1 VSALPM
7 LPAPAPPARH
17 FRRWLLA
24 ISLSRAPVTMA
35 PLALVLAGRHAFG
48 SYAAGALL
56 AAMCSTGQAVG
67 TLWRGP
73 VLDRRDRPH
82 GLALELLVCAGCF
95 SLLAVELAVATPLLL
110 TAATAVVAGCF
121 GAAVPGGFLARLPAI
136 LTSGELSRGLTVN
149 AVVLELNWVVGPL
162 IVMGVALAVDPVLSV
177 TCIAASLALSAFTQ
191 GRLPAREWVPVD
203 NGPASRSPWRLR
215 EVREIYA
222 LALAVSL
229 GLTLVDTSMPALL
242 AARGLHA
249 EFAAVSTGAPA
260 LASVL
265 AGLLM
270 LRLPERHLD
279 NRRRQGALLLCLLEG
294 LVLLPLVWVSSLVGI
309 GLSLFASGLTLAPM
323 NALWSQSLQAA
334 LHTDRRAEGF
344 ALLYASLRLGVGAGA
359 GIAAALL
366 VFSSARSV
374 IALAGVVP
382 TALSLVLLATS
393 WSGRRRE
400 VPREAPPVVGAPE
413 VALTS
418 RD

>member
-1 VSALPM
+1 MSALPM
-7 LPAPAPPARH
+7 LPAPTPPARH

-56 AAMCSTGQAVG
+56 AAMCSIGQALG

-73 VLDRRDRPH
+73 ALDRRDRPRA
-82 GLALELLVCAGCF
+82 LALELLVCAGSF
-95 SLLAVELAVATPLLL
+95 GLLAVELAVTTPLLL
-110 TAATAVVAGCF
+110 TAATAVIAGSF

-136 LTSGELSRGLTVN
+136 LASGQLSRGLTVN
-149 AVVLELNWVVGPL
+149 AIVLELNWVVGPL
-162 IVMGVALAVDPVLSV
+162 IVMGVALAVNPVLSV
-177 TCIAASLALSAFTQ
+177 ACIAASLALSAGTQ
-191 GRLPAREWVPVD
+191 TSLPAREWSQPD
-203 NGPASRSPWRLR
+203 DGPASRSPWRIR

-222 LALAVSL
+222 LALAVSV

-242 AARGLHA
+242 AGRGLHP
-249 EFAAVSTGAPA
+249 ELAAVSTGAPA

-270 LRLPERHLD
+270 LRVSERHLD
-279 NRRRQGALLLCLLEG
+279 NRRRLGALLLCLLEG
-294 LVLLPLVWVSSLVGI
+294 LLLMPLVWVSSLVGI

-366 VFSSARSV
+366 VWTSARSV
-374 IALAGVVP
+374 IALAGAAP
-382 TALSLVLLATS
+382 TLLALVLLVMS
-393 WSGRRRE
+393 WSARRRE
-400 VPREAPPVVGAPE
+400 VPDEAPPVVAAPE

>member
-1 VSALPM
+1 M
-7 LPAPAPPARH
+7 LPAPTPPARH

-56 AAMCSTGQAVG
+56 AAMCSIGQALG

-73 VLDRRDRPH
+73 ALDRRDRPRA
-82 GLALELLVCAGCF
+82 LALELLVCAGSF
-95 SLLAVELAVATPLLL
+95 GLLAVELAVTTPLLL
-110 TAATAVVAGCF
+110 TAATAVIAGSF

-136 LTSGELSRGLTVN
+136 LASGQLSRGLTVN
-149 AVVLELNWVVGPL
+149 AIVLELNWVVGPL
-162 IVMGVALAVDPVLSV
+162 IVMGVALAVNPVLSV
-177 TCIAASLALSAFTQ
+177 ACIAASLALSAGTQ
-191 GRLPAREWVPVD
+191 TSLPAREWSQPD
-203 NGPASRSPWRLR
+203 DGPASRSPWRIR

-222 LALAVSL
+222 LALAVSV

-242 AARGLHA
+242 AGRGLHP
-249 EFAAVSTGAPA
+249 ELAAVSTGAPA

-270 LRLPERHLD
+270 LRVSERHLD
-279 NRRRQGALLLCLLEG
+279 NRRRLGALLLCLLEG
-294 LVLLPLVWVSSLVGI
+294 LLLMPLVWVSSLVGI

-366 VFSSARSV
+366 VWTSARSV
-374 IALAGVVP
+374 IALAGAAP
-382 TALSLVLLATS
+382 TLLALVLLVMS
-393 WSGRRRE
+393 WSARRRE
-400 VPREAPPVVGAPE
+400 VPDEAPPVVAAPE

>member
-1 VSALPM
+1 M
-7 LPAPAPPARH
+7 LPAPTPPARH

-56 AAMCSTGQAVG
+56 AAMCSIGQALG

-73 VLDRRDRPH
+73 ALDRRDRPRA
-82 GLALELLVCAGCF
+82 LALELLVCAGSF
-95 SLLAVELAVATPLLL
+95 GLLALELAVTTPLLL
-110 TAATAVVAGCF
+110 TAATAVVAGSF

-136 LTSGELSRGLTVN
+136 LASGQLSRGLTVN
-149 AVVLELNWVVGPL
+149 AIVLELNWVVGPL
-162 IVMGVALAVDPVLSV
+162 VVMGVALAVDPVLSV
-177 TCIAASLALSAFTQ
+177 ACIAASLALSACTQ
-191 GRLPAREWVPVD
+191 SSLPAREWSQPE

-222 LALAVSL
+222 LALAVSV

-242 AARGLHA
+242 AGRGLHP
-249 EFAAVSTGAPA
+249 ELAAVSTGAPA

-270 LRLPERHLD
+270 LRVSEHHLD
-279 NRRRQGALLLCLLEG
+279 NRRRLGALLLCLLEG
-294 LVLLPLVWVSSLVGI
+294 LLLMPLVWVSSLIGI
-309 GLSLFASGLTLAPM
+309 GLCLFASGLTLAPM

-366 VFSSARSV
+366 VWTSARSV
-374 IALAGVVP
+374 IALAGAAP
-382 TALSLVLLATS
+382 TLLALALLVTS
-393 WSGRRRE
+393 WSARRRE
-400 VPREAPPVVGAPE
+400 VPDGAPPVVAAPE

>member
-1 VSALPM
+1 MSTLPM
-7 LPAPAPPARH
+7 IPTAPPTRH

-35 PLALVLAGRHAFG
+35 PLALILAGRHSFG

-56 AAMCSTGQAVG
+56 AAMCSTGQALG

-73 VLDRRDRPH
+73 VLDRRDRPQA
-82 GLALELLVCAGCF
+82 LALELLVCAGCF
-95 SLLAVELAVATPLLL
+95 SLLAVELAISSPLLL
-110 TAATAVVAGCF
+110 TAATGVVAGCF
-121 GAAVPGGFLARLPAI
+121 GAAVPGGFLARLPAV
-136 LTSGELSRGLTVN
+136 LASGQLSRGLTVN

-177 TCIAASLALSAFTQ
+177 TCIAASLALSALTQ
-191 GRLPAREWVPVD
+191 ARLPAREWSQVE
-203 NGPASRSPWRLR
+203 NGPVSRSPWRIR

-249 EFAAVSTGAPA
+249 ELAAVSTGAPA

-279 NRRRQGALLLCLLEG
+279 NRRRLGALLLCLLEG

-309 GLSLFASGLTLAPM
+309 GLTLFASGLTLAPM

-359 GIAAALL
+359 GLAAALL
-366 VFSSARSV
+366 VFTSARSV

-382 TALSLVLLATS
+382 TILALVLLATS
-393 WSGRRRE
+393 WSARRRE
-400 VPREAPPVVGAPE
+400 VPGEAPPVVSAPE